1 MRMMTDAA
9 ADFSPEEC
17 AQYDVRCIPT
27 GVMLDGETIPP
38 EDWYSDS
45 FWQRVLDGAVVK
57 TSQPAPGVF
66 QEAFEEA
73 VNAGEE
79 VLCINISSAL
89 SGTLQ
94 SARIAAAEL
103 ESDLIHI
110 VDSLTGAAAQKLLV
124 LYACRLRDEGR
135 LRAKEIAQKLEELR
149 GRVRL
154 FASLDTL
161 DSLARSGRIPQAL
174 ANLGE
179 LARLKPILTVN
190 AEGRIVLCD
199 KAFGRS
205 RAISKLAEKVAAM
218 KIDPEFP
225 VIPLFSYDPA
235 NCRALLNKLARLGVK
250 VNEQLMSAI
259 GPAIAGHIGPNAY
272 GVVFVE
278 Q

>member
-103 ESDLIHI
+103 ESDLIHM
-110 VDSLTGAAAQKLLV
+110 VDSLTGAAAQKLLNTNIK
-124 LYACRLRDEGR
+124 GIWNFTG
-135 LRAKEIAQKLEELR
+135 KELR
-149 GRVRL
+149 FEEQGVVVENVHMG
-154 FASLDTL
+154 
-161 DSLARSGRIPQAL
+161 DSLMTL
-174 ANLGE
+174 
-179 LARLKPILTVN
+179 
-190 AEGRIVLCD
+190 
-199 KAFGRS
+199 
-205 RAISKLAEKVAAM
+205 
-218 KIDPEFP
+218 
-225 VIPLFSYDPA
+225 SYHMNDQQ
-235 NCRALLNKLARLGVK
+235 K
-250 VNEQLMSAI
+250 
-259 GPAIAGHIGPNAY
+259 
-272 GVVFVE
+272 
-278 Q
+278 